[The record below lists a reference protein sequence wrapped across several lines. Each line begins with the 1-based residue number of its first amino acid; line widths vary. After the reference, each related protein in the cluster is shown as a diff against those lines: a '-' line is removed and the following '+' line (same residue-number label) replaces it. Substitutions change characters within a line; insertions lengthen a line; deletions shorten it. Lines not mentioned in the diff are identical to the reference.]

1 MDGSA
6 KKMKNSC
13 TRNGV
18 LRMTSM
24 YALIRNRSHA
34 GPPVLP
40 QAQKMATTSPSS
52 VAVSDSCT
60 VIQVPLSSKGHAA
73 KTASNWNW

>member
-1 MDGSA
+1 MI
-6 KKMKNSC
+6 K
-13 TRNGV
+13 
-18 LRMTSM
+18 
-24 YALIRNRSHA
+24 NRSHP

-60 VIQVPLSSKGHAA
+60 VVHVPLSNKGHAA
-73 KTASNWNW
+73 KTASN